1 MKYPDVKMIHFLQ
14 LTITNLLYIVPK
26 AYTILT
32 YFFSVYYLFFKIF
45 FAVQFFVRWGKY
57 ATVTT
62 QVADTYIC
70 KMPQRQWCIKEGMAF
85 FLKRGNIIYI
95 YISPFV
101 KALGARHEI
110 PRCKK

>member
-1 MKYPDVKMIHFLQ
+1 MIHFLR

-32 YFFSVYYLFFKIF
+32 YFFRFIIYFLKFSLLFN
-45 FAVQFFVRWGKY
+45 FFVRWGKY
-57 ATVTT
+57 ATATT

-85 FLKRGNIIYI
+85 
-95 YISPFV
+95 
-101 KALGARHEI
+101 
-110 PRCKK
+110 